1 MFYLQVYKLRKN
13 NSKLQSIFYSFDT
26 HQCSTVSI
34 VQQCR
39 SPEVFIIV
47 IIITVFKKLELT
59 MFVMQRSGQ
68 FKRIEVRSS
77 ICRIP

>member
-34 VQQCR
+34 VQRCR
-39 SPEVFIIV
+39 SRKVFIIV
-47 IIITVFKKLELT
+47 IIITVFKRLELT
-59 MFVMQRSGQ
+59 MFVMQRRGQ